1 MKLPGGPS
9 HDRGVM
15 VTGLGVVSAIGTDVA
30 SFGENL
36 FAGRSGISLVRS
48 FDASRFRCRIGAEVS
63 GIDFSKYVEVK
74 ELKLVDRL
82 SLLAIAAADEAI
94 ADAGLDLERD
104 RVAMGVIVGTGL
116 GPSAGIEDC
125 VRRVASDQRLRPT
138 TLLRVMLS
146 SPAATLCERYQCREV
161 SHVHVTACAASAHA
175 LAQAADYIR
184 RGELDL
190 CLVVGCDAF
199 PSEAAFA
206 SWDVLG
212 IMSPD
217 NHDPATASRPFSA
230 DRSGLVI
237 GEGAA
242 ALVLESEE
250 RVRARSARVRAR
262 FASSGSTS
270 HTPNLTMPSVDGM
283 AAAMTR
289 ALGRAGLAPEEVG
302 YINAHG
308 TGTEVNDALETRA
321 LHEVFGAHAPRLR
334 ISSTKAAHGHVM
346 GASGAMEAVATI
358 LALERGSAAPTLNL
372 RQPDPACDLDYTA
385 NVAQP
390 MDCTTALSNSFAFGG
405 HYVSL
410 AFTREGGASA

>member
-1 MKLPGGPS
+1 MGAS
-9 HDRGVM
+9 NRDCGVV
-15 VTGLGVVSAIGTDVA
+15 VTGLGVVSAIGEDVA
-30 SFGENL
+30 TFSESL
-36 FAGRSGISLVRS
+36 FAGRSGIASIRS

-63 GIDFSKYVEVK
+63 GIDFSRYVEAK
-74 ELKLVDRL
+74 ELKLLDRV

-104 RVAMGVIVGTGL
+104 RAALGVLVGTGL

-125 VRRVASDQRLRPT
+125 VRRVARDQRLRPT

-175 LAQAADYIR
+175 IAQAADYIR

-190 CLVVGCDAF
+190 CLAVGCDAF

-217 NHDPATASRPFSA
+217 NDDPTSACRPFSA
-230 DRSGLVI
+230 DRSGIVI

-242 ALVLESEE
+242 ALIMESES
-250 RVRARSARVRAR
+250 RARGRGAPVHAR
-262 FASSGSTS
+262 FAASGSTS
-270 HTPNLTMPSVDGM
+270 HTPNLTLPSVDGM
-283 AAAMTR
+283 TSAMFR
-289 ALGRAGLAPEEVG
+289 ALDRSGLAPKEIG

-308 TGTEVNDALETRA
+308 TGTEINDALETRA
-321 LHEVFGAHAPRLR
+321 LHEVFGAHAAQLQ
-334 ISSTKAAHGHVM
+334 ISSTKAAHGHAM
-346 GASGAMEAVATI
+346 GASSAIEAVATI
-358 LALERGSAAPTLNL
+358 LALREGIAPPTLNL
-372 RQPDPACDLDYTA
+372 RVPDPVCDLDYTA
-385 NVAQP
+385 NVARP
-390 MDCTTALSNSFAFGG
+390 MNSTAALSNSFAFGG

-410 AFTREGGASA
+410 AFTREDTAS

>member
-1 MKLPGGPS
+1 MNL
-9 HDRGVM
+9 RGAPNRDSGVV
-15 VTGLGVVSAIGTDVA
+15 VTGLGIVSAIGVGVPA
-30 SFGENL
+30 FGENL
-36 FAGRSGISLVRS
+36 FAGRSGIAPIRS
-48 FDASRFRCRIGAEVS
+48 FDASRFRCRIGAEVPE
-63 GIDFSKYVEVK
+63 IDFLRHVEAK
-74 ELKLVDRL
+74 ELKLLDRL

-104 RVAMGVIVGTGL
+104 RAALGVIVGTGL

-125 VRRVASDQRLRPT
+125 VRRVATDQRLRPT

-175 LAQAADYIR
+175 VAHAADYIR

-206 SWDVLG
+206 SWDALG
-212 IMSPD
+212 VMSPD
-217 NHDPATASRPFSA
+217 NDDPSTASRPFSA
-230 DRSGLVI
+230 DRSGIVI

-242 ALVLESEE
+242 ALIMESEG
-250 RVRARSARVRAR
+250 RARARAAR
-262 FASSGSTS
+262 IHAGFAGAGSTS
-270 HTPNLTMPSVDGM
+270 HTPNLTLPSVEGM
-283 AAAMTR
+283 ASAMAR
-289 ALGRAGLAPEEVG
+289 ALDRSGLAPEQVG

-308 TGTEVNDALETRA
+308 TGTGMNDALETRA
-321 LHEVFGAHAPRLR
+321 LHEVFGAHAARLR

-346 GASGAMEAVATI
+346 GASGAVEALATI
-358 LALERGSAAPTLNL
+358 LSLRDGIAAPTLNL
-372 RQPDPACDLDYTA
+372 RQPDPACDLDFTA
-385 NVAQP
+385 NVARP
-390 MDCTTALSNSFAFGG
+390 MDCTAALSNSFAFGG

-410 AFTREGGASA
+410 AFTKENS

>member
-1 MKLPGGPS
+1 M
-9 HDRGVM
+9 GVSNRDCGVV
-15 VTGLGVVSAIGTDVA
+15 VTGLGVVSAIGEDVA
-30 SFGENL
+30 TFSERL
-36 FAGRSGISLVRS
+36 FAGRSGIASIRS

-63 GIDFSKYVEVK
+63 GIDFSRYVEAK
-74 ELKLVDRL
+74 ELKLLDRV

-94 ADAGLDLERD
+94 ADAGLDLEHD
-104 RVAMGVIVGTGL
+104 RAALGLIVGTGL

-175 LAQAADYIR
+175 IAQAADYIR

-190 CLVVGCDAF
+190 CLAVGCDAF

-212 IMSPD
+212 IMSPVND
-217 NHDPATASRPFSA
+217 DPTSACRPFSG
-230 DRSGLVI
+230 DRAGIVI

-242 ALVLESEE
+242 ALIMESES
-250 RVRARSARVRAR
+250 RARARGARVHAH
-262 FASSGSTS
+262 FAGSGSTS
-270 HTPNLTMPSVDGM
+270 HTPNLTLPSVEGM
-283 AAAMTR
+283 TSAMFR
-289 ALGRAGLAPEEVG
+289 ALERSGLAPKEIG

-308 TGTEVNDALETRA
+308 TGTDVNDALETRA
-321 LHEVFGAHAPRLR
+321 LHEVFGTHAAQLQ
-334 ISSTKAAHGHVM
+334 ISSTKAAHGHAM
-346 GASGAMEAVATI
+346 GASSAIEAVATI
-358 LALERGSAAPTLNL
+358 LALREGIAPPTLNL
-372 RQPDPACDLDYTA
+372 RVPDPACDLDYTA
-385 NVAQP
+385 NVARP
-390 MDCTTALSNSFAFGG
+390 MKSTAALSNSFAFGG

-410 AFTREGGASA
+410 AFTREDTAS

>member
-1 MKLPGGPS
+1 MGAS
-9 HDRGVM
+9 NRDCGVV
-15 VTGLGVVSAIGTDVA
+15 VTGLGGVSAIGEDVA
-30 SFGENL
+30 TFSESL
-36 FAGRSGISLVRS
+36 FAGRSGIASIRS

-63 GIDFSKYVEVK
+63 GIDFSRYVEAK
-74 ELKLVDRL
+74 ELKLLDRV

-104 RVAMGVIVGTGL
+104 RAALGVLVGTGL

-125 VRRVASDQRLRPT
+125 VRRVARDQRLRPT

-175 LAQAADYIR
+175 IAQAADYIR

-190 CLVVGCDAF
+190 CLAVGCDAF

-217 NHDPATASRPFSA
+217 NDDPTSACRPFSA
-230 DRSGLVI
+230 DRSGIVI

-242 ALVLESEE
+242 ALIMESES
-250 RVRARSARVRAR
+250 RARGRGARVHAR
-262 FASSGSTS
+262 FAASGSTS
-270 HTPNLTMPSVDGM
+270 HTPNLTLPSVDGM
-283 AAAMTR
+283 TSAMFR
-289 ALGRAGLAPEEVG
+289 ALDRSGLAPKEIG

-308 TGTEVNDALETRA
+308 TGTEINDALETRA
-321 LHEVFGAHAPRLR
+321 LHEVFGAHAAQLQ
-334 ISSTKAAHGHVM
+334 ISSTKAAHGHAM
-346 GASGAMEAVATI
+346 GASSAIEAVATI
-358 LALERGSAAPTLNL
+358 LALREGIAPPTLNL
-372 RQPDPACDLDYTA
+372 RVPDPVCDLDYTA
-385 NVAQP
+385 NVARP
-390 MDCTTALSNSFAFGG
+390 MNSTAALSNSFAFGG

-410 AFTREGGASA
+410 AFTRQDTAS